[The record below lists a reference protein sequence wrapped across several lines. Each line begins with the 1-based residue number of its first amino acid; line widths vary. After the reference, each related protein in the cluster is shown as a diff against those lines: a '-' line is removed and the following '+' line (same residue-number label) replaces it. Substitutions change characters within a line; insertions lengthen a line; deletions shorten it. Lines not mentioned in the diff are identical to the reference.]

1 MSEKVL
7 VFDEKYMEGFTR
19 LNKSLNSDED
29 LAWFDRVMNTAFFVD
44 RAVAESSF
52 QYKQIIP
59 YVVISHQTLSAAGL
73 GWADWKYEHFSYT
86 RAGSEKRLDNK
97 VSIGF
102 GGHINPCD
110 ISHEGNYD
118 ILFKCMNRELEE
130 ELGMCVNH
138 FNPADSI
145 GGFIY
150 LDNSSVNMVHF
161 GVIITVEVRTEIRDG
176 LSIKS
181 EGKEG
186 CWRTEEELKICDLE
200 DWSKVVLGL

>member
-7 VFDEKYMEGFTR
+7 VFDEKYMEGFVR
-19 LNKSLNSDED
+19 LNYTGQHCGCDD
-29 LAWFDRVMNTAFFVD
+29 FAWFDRAMNTAFFVD
-44 RAVAESSF
+44 RTVAESSF

-59 YVVISHQTLSAAGL
+59 YVVIRHRTGVSDSWYDH
-73 GWADWKYEHFSYT
+73 YEYFSYT

-102 GGHINPCD
+102 GGHINTCD
-110 ISHEGNYD
+110 ISDLGNYD
-118 ILFKCMNRELEE
+118 ILYRCMSRELEE
-130 ELGMCVNH
+130 ELGLSVNC
-138 FNPADSI
+138 FNPEESI
-145 GGFIY
+145 AGFIY
-150 LDNSSVNMVHF
+150 LNNSSVNMVHF
-161 GVIITVEVRTEIRDG
+161 GVIIVIDVRTEVRDG

-186 CWRTEEELKICDLE
+186 CWRTDEELRTCDLE